1 MPSSI
6 SWRLA
11 KNPPIFRFSSTVRL
25 GNTRRPSGE
34 IAIPCRMIW
43 CVDIPVMSLPSNST
57 RPDDARGVP
66 HTVIIS
72 VVLPAPLLP
81 ISVTISPLFTS
92 IDTPASASTAP

>member
-11 KNPPIFRFSSTVRL
+11 KKPPIFRFSSTVRL

-34 IAIPCRMIW
+34 IAILPHDLVRRHRGD
-43 CVDIPVMSLPSNST
+43 VLPSNST

>member
-1 MPSSI
+1 
-6 SWRLA
+6 
-11 KNPPIFRFSSTVRL
+11 
-25 GNTRRPSGE
+25 
-34 IAIPCRMIW
+34 
-43 CVDIPVMSLPSNST
+43 
-57 RPDDARGVP
+57 VP